1 MTVRRRLIIGILLVV
16 VLITA
21 WAIYYKYSID
31 TEKEECSEGDA
42 RIICSGDQYEGEDY
56 E

>member
-1 MTVRRRLIIGILLVV
+1 MTVRYRILLGISLVV

-21 WAIYYKYSID
+21 CAIYYKYSTD
-31 TEKEECSEGDA
+31 TEKERCNEGDT

>member
-1 MTVRRRLIIGILLVV
+1 MTVRYRILLGISLVV

-21 WAIYYKYSID
+21 CAIYYKYTMD
-31 TEKEECSEGDA
+31 TEEAACNEGDTK
-42 RIICSGDQYEGEDY
+42 IICSGDQYEGEDY